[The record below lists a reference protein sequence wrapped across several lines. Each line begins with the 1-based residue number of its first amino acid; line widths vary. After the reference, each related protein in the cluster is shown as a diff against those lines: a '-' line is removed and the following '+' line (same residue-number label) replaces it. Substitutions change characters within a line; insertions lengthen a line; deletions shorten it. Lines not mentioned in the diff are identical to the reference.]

1 MNKGIEFLR
10 VLTKDGEEVRWS
22 RQGDALTIDCRGC
35 GLTPLPGS
43 EECIRCM
50 VGSMCEAGGARRIV
64 LRTGMDVEVSG
75 AAAEAVREIA
85 SLRRWSTSGQR
96 TAARCRSCP
105 MSRDRVMTAVWNGFP
120 RNAVFEGRKAL
131 DGQHPGRDGCEECV
145 KRTTRALDQVEAWIW
160 RVVSEMGESG

>member
-1 MNKGIEFLR
+1 MDRKIGLFEGIGRREDTVR
-10 VLTKDGEEVRWS
+10 GE
-22 RQGDALTIDCRGC
+22 RQGDALVIDCRSC
-35 GLTPLPGS
+35 RLVPVPGS
-43 EECIRCM
+43 DECIRCM

-131 DGQHPGRDGCEECV
+131 KDGHPGRSGCSECV
-145 KRTTRALDQVEAWIW
+145 MRTSRALDQMETGI
-160 RVVSEMGESG
+160 RKVVSEMGESV